1 VVDAASLVKTAR
13 ERAHMSARELAA
25 ESGVS
30 PSTVTRIERGELNPT
45 LAMLERLLEASGND
59 LDVVVSPRRQ
69 RPTLARLRS
78 HRRAITNA
86 VRSFGGDNV
95 RVFGSVARGESRID
109 SDVDLLIDV
118 APGTGL
124 VTIERMTE
132 AIEAVV
138 PWHVDV
144 LTSGAARGRMAHV
157 VDEAVP
163 L

>member
-1 VVDAASLVKTAR
+1 
-13 ERAHMSARELAA
+13 MSARELAA

-45 LAMLERLLEASGND
+45 LAMLERLLEASGSE
-59 LDVVVSPRRQ
+59 LEVIVFPRAP

-78 HRRAITNA
+78 HRRAITDA
-86 VRSFGGDNV
+86 VRSFGGGNV
-95 RVFGSVARGESRID
+95 RVFGSVARGDTRDD

-118 APGTGL
+118 PPGTGF

-138 PWHVDV
+138 PWRVDV

-157 VDEAVP
+157 IDEAVA